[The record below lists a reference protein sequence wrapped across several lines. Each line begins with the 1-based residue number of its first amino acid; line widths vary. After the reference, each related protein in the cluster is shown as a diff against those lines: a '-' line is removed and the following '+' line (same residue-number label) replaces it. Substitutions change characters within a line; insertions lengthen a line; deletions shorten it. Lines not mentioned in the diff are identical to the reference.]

1 MTVKVHGWAF
11 SPYVRAVRIALNEK
25 GVAHEH
31 VPLTPPDL
39 ATPEGRS
46 LTPFGRVPVLEH
58 DGLRLFETAAILDYV
73 EAALDGPALKS
84 GDAWRDALSAAII
97 AAAGHY
103 LYPTAVMGVFFQQAY
118 VLANGGQVDAA
129 ALQAAAEATRSPLAA
144 IEASVGE
151 LLAASGGPFLGG
163 AEFGLADASLAPIIQ
178 NLSLA
183 EEGRRLLVDRPLL
196 SAWFGKA
203 VERPSLKATE
213 VPIPKFGLPRVRDM
227 KWPPPR
233 SRRGPSSEGLAGS

>member
-25 GVAHEH
+25 SVAHAH

-39 ATPEGRS
+39 ATPEGRALS
-46 LTPFGRVPVLEH
+46 PFGRVPVLEH
-58 DGLRLFETAAILDYV
+58 GERRLFETAAILDYV
-73 EAALDGPALKS
+73 EATFDGPSLKS
-84 GDAWRDALSAAII
+84 GDPWRDALSTAII

-118 VLANGGQVDAA
+118 VLANGGRVNGA
-129 ALQAAAEATRSPLAA
+129 ALDTAVEATRSPLAA
-144 IEASVGE
+144 IETTVAE
-151 LLAASGGPFLGG
+151 LLETSGGPFLGG
-163 AEFGLADASLAPIIQ
+163 AGFGLADASLAPMVQ

-183 EEGRRLLVDRPLL
+183 EEGRRLLAERPVL
-196 SAWFGKA
+196 SAWFARA

-213 VPIPKFGLPRVRDM
+213 VAIPNFGLPPD
-227 KWPPPR
+227 
-233 SRRGPSSEGLAGS
+233 S

>member
-25 GVAHEH
+25 GVAHAH

-39 ATPEGRS
+39 ATPEGRALS
-46 LTPFGRVPVLEH
+46 PFGRIPVLEH
-58 DGLRLFETAAILDYV
+58 DRRRLVETAAILDYV
-73 EAALDGPALKS
+73 EAAFDGPALKS
-84 GDAWRDALSAAII
+84 GDPWRDALSTAVI

-103 LYPTAVMGVFFQQAY
+103 LYPTAVMGVFFNQAY
-118 VLANGGQVDAA
+118 VLVNGGRVNAGRLA
-129 ALQAAAEATRSPLAA
+129 EAVEATRGPLDAMDGL
-144 IEASVGE
+144 VGD

-163 AEFGLADASLAPIIQ
+163 VGFGLADASLAPMIQ

-183 EEGRRLLVDRPLL
+183 EEGRRLLAERPTLA
-196 SAWFGKA
+196 AWFARA

-213 VPIPKFGLPRVRDM
+213 VPIPNFGLPPD
-227 KWPPPR
+227 
-233 SRRGPSSEGLAGS
+233 